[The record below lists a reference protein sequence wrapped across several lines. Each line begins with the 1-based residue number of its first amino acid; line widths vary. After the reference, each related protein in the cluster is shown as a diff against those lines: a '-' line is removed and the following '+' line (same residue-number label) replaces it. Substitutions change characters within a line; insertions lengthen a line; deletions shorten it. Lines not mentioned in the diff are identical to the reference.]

1 MSYDRPYAGIRV
13 VDLSQ
18 GIAGPYCA
26 MLLAQHG
33 ADVVKVEPIDGDWS
47 RILGTRWG
55 GHTAYSIAGN
65 LGKRAV
71 ALDLK
76 SPEGRD
82 AVNRLVAGADVFL
95 EGFRP
100 GVIERL
106 GFGREDV
113 ARINPGIIYVSISG
127 FGRAGPLAAKPA
139 MDPVLQAFTGF
150 MSENKGY
157 DGIPHR
163 AMPIVVDMS
172 TALYTH
178 QAVAAALYARRD
190 DPRGRHIDA
199 SLMQG
204 AANLQVVRMMA
215 SWLEGKDVKPG
226 AAPAGVF
233 PTADG
238 WMQLVVLREHD
249 FAKFANLIG
258 EPGWKADPRFADS
271 AKRLA
276 HAELLNGNVAEILK
290 TRPSA
295 EWRDLFTAAGL
306 QNEVVQDYHEF
317 LGHPQVAAT
326 GLVSWLAQPG
336 LDREVPLPN
345 PPGTPP
351 LGSEPALARA
361 PLLGE
366 HTRAV
371 LAEIG
376 YGEDEIAAMI
386 ERGVAKG

>member
-33 ADVVKVEPIDGDWS
+33 ADVVKVEPLDGDWS

-65 LGKRAV
+65 LGKRAL

-76 SPEGRD
+76 SEEGKE
-82 AVNRLVAGADVFL
+82 AVRRLLVGADVFL

-113 ARINPGIIYVSISG
+113 ARINPGLIYVSISG
-127 FGRAGPLAAKPA
+127 FGRTGPLAAKPA

-150 MSENKGY
+150 MSENRGY

-190 DPRGRHIDA
+190 DARGRYIDA

-215 SWLEGKDVKPG
+215 TWLEGKDVRPG

-238 WMQLVVLREHD
+238 WMQLVVLRDHD
-249 FAKFANLIG
+249 FAKLADLLDR
-258 EPGWKADPRFADS
+258 PAWKSDPRFADG
-271 AKRLA
+271 AGRLA
-276 HAELLNGNVAEILK
+276 HGDELNGRVAEVLK
-290 TRPSA
+290 ARPTA

-306 QNEVVQDYHEF
+306 QNEAVQDYFEF
-317 LGHPQVAAT
+317 LDHPQVAAT
-326 GLVSWLAQPG
+326 GVVSWLAQPD

-351 LGSEPALARA
+351 LGSDPALARA

-376 YGEDEIAAMI
+376 YGAAEIAAMV
-386 ERGVAKG
+386 EKGVAKG